1 MPTRKGGVP
10 AGDVPARSFSSDGR
24 SVDAI
29 RFDKTKL
36 PQNRLAPKLSLNW
49 QKGRVVQESCHQ
61 TESVVPN
68 AKPSPKSIWFVM
80 FPGFELLDLSGP
92 RCAFNLASDMR
103 QARYDV
109 HVVSASGGLISGAAG
124 IRIETAAAPGN
135 GPFDTIVVVGTPA
148 AQEVE
153 GNAATIDLLRKMAPL
168 ARRKASVCT
177 GAFLLAAAGLL
188 DGRRATTHWQYAALL
203 QRRFPEVRVNT
214 DRISVQDGDT
224 WTSAGITAGIDLALA
239 MIEEDC
245 GAEVSKAIA
254 RDLVV
259 YHRRA
264 GGQSQFS
271 TMLELEPPAG
281 RIKDVL
287 IFAREHLGERLSIDR
302 LADVA
307 CISPRQFA
315 RLFVAETGE
324 TPARAIERLR
334 VEAATPQVQDGS
346 EPIERIAVDVG
357 FGDLERMRKAFLRI
371 YGQPPQALRRA
382 SRNTDMVNNR
392 SMMQ

>member
-1 MPTRKGGVP
+1 MPNP
-10 AGDVPARSFSSDGR
+10 
-24 SVDAI
+24 
-29 RFDKTKL
+29 
-36 PQNRLAPKLSLNW
+36 
-49 QKGRVVQESCHQ
+49 
-61 TESVVPN
+61 
-68 AKPSPKSIWFVM
+68 KPSPKSIWFVV

-92 RCAFNLASDMR
+92 RCAFNLASEMHH
-103 QARYDV
+103 ARYEV
-109 HVVSASGGLISGAAG
+109 HVISAAGGLINGAAG
-124 IRIETAAAPGN
+124 IRIETASAPAS
-135 GPFDTIVVVGTPA
+135 GPFDTIVAVGTPA
-148 AQEVE
+148 AQTIEE
-153 GNAATIDLLRKMAPL
+153 DAGTIDLLRRMAPR

-188 DGRRATTHWQYAALL
+188 DGRRATTHWRYTALL
-203 QRRFPEVRVNT
+203 QRRFPELRVDA
-214 DRISVQDGDT
+214 DRIFVQDGDT

-245 GAEVSKAIA
+245 GTEVSKAIA

-259 YHRRA
+259 HHRRA

-271 TMLELEPPAG
+271 TTLELEPSAG

-287 IFAREHLGERLSIDR
+287 IYAREHLGERLSIDR

-334 VEAATPQVQDGS
+334 VEAATSLVQNGS
-346 EPIERIAVDVG
+346 EPIERIAADVG
-357 FGDLERMRKAFLRI
+357 FGDLERMRGAFLRI

-382 SRNTDMVNNR
+382 SRHTNAVSDLNMIE
-392 SMMQ
+392 